1 MYLKKIIIIVV
12 VITFFSSTL
21 FSYNNKSINEIKM
34 SGKTSDVITGTVLE
48 KIEGGDNLFFKLYD
62 NIDSIFVLAPR
73 NIQTVKIE
81 KGNRLIISNLSYK
94 NNYEDK
100 FLSRTFEY
108 LLIAKSIINME
119 EFVTQEDNTV
129 AEHVHTENEDPAI
142 HAAQAS
148 TSTEKQAE
156 NPHQSS
162 TNSGATNTDVNV
174 EKVAGGYT
182 VAELYAKVDELVGK
196 EVTIQAKIVKY
207 SPNIMSNNWLH
218 IQDGSGNA
226 ANGNN
231 DLVVVSKEPF
241 SKGDTVTLK
250 GKLGK
255 DHNLGSGY
263 LYHVIILDAVKIK

>member
-21 FSYNNKSINEIKM
+21 FSYNNKPINEIKM

-48 KIEGGDNLFFKLYD
+48 KIDGGDNLFFKLYD
-62 NIDSIFVLAPR
+62 NIDSIFVLAPK

-81 KGNRLIISNLSYK
+81 KGNRLVISNLSYK

-119 EFVTQEDNTV
+119 EFVTQEDNTA

-142 HAAQAS
+142 HATS
-148 TSTEKQAE
+148 TSTEKQAK

-162 TNSGATNTDVNV
+162 TNSGVPTTDVKV

-226 ANGNN
+226 ANGDN

-241 SKGDTVTLK
+241 SKGETVTLR